1 MAGYYPFEGEMT
13 GKDNLFDK
21 IKKGSFKFPL
31 NFTTI
36 DKHLISQL
44 LLKEQQEGIGRF
56 TEELL
61 QRVVISNP
69 EIDFY
74 FFFDRPF
81 DEWFLFANNVYPVAC
96 LLYTSPSP
104 RD

>member
-44 LLKEQQEGIGRF
+44 LLKEPVRRIP
-56 TEELL
+56 
-61 QRVVISNP
+61 ISKIIKSLAKYVN
-69 EIDFY
+69 
-74 FFFDRPF
+74 
-81 DEWFLFANNVYPVAC
+81 
-96 LLYTSPSP
+96 
-104 RD
+104 